1 MTQLSGGNR
10 LGPLRERQFALLFTG
25 QLVSLAGTAMA
36 PIALAF
42 GVLEFGSA
50 TDLGIVL
57 AATWVPQIVFILV
70 GGVWADR
77 VSRSLLMV
85 GANVLSGVAQAAVA
99 VLFLTGH
106 AEVWNLVVLQVVRGI
121 ATSFFFPASQGVV
134 PQIVDARQIQPANAL
149 LRLSQTTTNIAGAAI
164 GGALVATIGAGW
176 AIGFDAATYLA
187 SAAVLSRMNLRG
199 PAAGRSR
206 NFVRELAEGWR
217 EFSARTWLWL
227 IVLCSGISN
236 CVCLGGQAVLGP
248 VVAKEELHGAGG
260 WGLVVAAEGVGLVAA
275 GLVALRW
282 RPRRAL
288 LVGCLA
294 LLPLPLFM
302 AALAVPFS
310 LAGVAA
316 VGVVTGFG
324 LELFNVLWITV
335 LQQRIPDDVLARVN
349 SYDALGSFV
358 FIPLGLTVAGPVAA
372 AVGVSTA
379 LWWAAAIALAA
390 VLLPLF
396 SRDVRSLRRVQEVR
410 PLPPR
415 ETEPLVPP
423 AVQS

>member
-1 MTQLSGGNR
+1 
-10 LGPLRERQFALLFTG
+10 
-25 QLVSLAGTAMA
+25 
-36 PIALAF
+36 
-42 GVLEFGSA
+42 
-50 TDLGIVL
+50 
-57 AATWVPQIVFILV
+57 
-70 GGVWADR
+70 
-77 VSRSLLMV
+77 
-85 GANVLSGVAQAAVA
+85 
-99 VLFLTGH
+99 
-106 AEVWNLVVLQVVRGI
+106 
-121 ATSFFFPASQGVV
+121 
-134 PQIVDARQIQPANAL
+134 
-149 LRLSQTTTNIAGAAI
+149 
-164 GGALVATIGAGW
+164 
-176 AIGFDAATYLA
+176 
-187 SAAVLSRMNLRG
+187 MNLRG
-199 PAAGRSR
+199 PAAARSR

-227 IVLCSGISN
+227 IVLCAAISN

-260 WGLVVAAEGVGLVAA
+260 WGLVVAAESVGLVAA

-288 LVGCLA
+288 FVVCLA
-294 LLPLPLFM
+294 LLPAPLFM
-302 AALAVPFS
+302 AALAAPLS

-316 VGVVTGFG
+316 AGVVTGFG

-335 LQQRIPDDVLARVN
+335 LQQRIADDVLARVN

-379 LWWAAAIALAA
+379 LWSAAAIALAA

-396 SRDVRSLRRVQEVR
+396 SRDVRSLGRLEEVR

>member
-1 MTQLSGGNR
+1 
-10 LGPLRERQFALLFTG
+10 
-25 QLVSLAGTAMA
+25 MA

-57 AATWVPQIVFILV
+57 AATWIPQIVFILV

-85 GANVLSGVAQAAVA
+85 GANLLSAAAQAVVA

-106 AEVWNLVVLQVVRGI
+106 ADVWNLVVLQVVRGI

-134 PQIVDARQIQPANAL
+134 PQIVDPQQIQPANAL

-176 AIGFDAATYLA
+176 AIAFDAATYFA
-187 SAAVLSRMNLRG
+187 SAAVLSRMQLRG
-199 PAAGRSR
+199 PAAARSR
-206 NFVRELAEGWR
+206 HFVRELAEGWH

-227 IVLCSGISN
+227 IVLCAGIAN
-236 CVCLGGQAVLGP
+236 CVGVGGQAVLGP
-248 VVAKEELHGAGG
+248 VVAKNDLHGAGG
-260 WGLVVAAEGVGLVAA
+260 WGLIVAAESVGLVAA
-275 GLVALRW
+275 GVTALRW

-294 LLPLPLFM
+294 LVPMPLFM
-302 AALAVPFS
+302 ASLAVPLS
-310 LAGVAA
+310 LAGVATVA
-316 VGVVTGFG
+316 VVAGFG

-335 LQQRIPDDVLARVN
+335 LQQRISDAVLARVN

-372 AVGVSTA
+372 AVGISTA
-379 LWWAAAIALAA
+379 LWWAAAIALGA
-390 VLLPLF
+390 VVLPLF
-396 SRDVRSLRRVQEVR
+396 SRDVRSLRRLEEVR
-410 PLPPR
+410 PPPPR
-415 ETEPLVPP
+415 ETEPAVPP